1 MQFDHVVAKMSK
13 NKAKVFTTIDPEGNV
28 VKKKHSGRVKAK
40 FNIPNQYMNLG
51 MYFLVPILSGLFI
64 GIWLD
69 KRFDREGFF
78 TILLLSIGVIASFY
92 NLIKLYKQ
100 DESAY

>member
-1 MQFDHVVAKMSK
+1 MAK
-13 NKAKVFTTIDPEGNV
+13 NKTKVFTTIDREGNV
-28 VKKKHSGRVKAK
+28 IKTEVGDSVKKK

-51 MYFLVPILSGLFI
+51 MYFLIPILTGLFI
-64 GIWLD
+64 GVWLD
-69 KRFDREGFF
+69 KRFDRKGFF

-100 DESAY
+100 DESAH